1 MSTELV
7 HNDAHNDDKDGD
19 KLKGKREF
27 FYGETG
33 WYAEG
38 IITSEELSLLFDEEE
53 ERQALSSGA
62 FYALLEKLTK
72 DSDGMIPIPE
82 IEKLSGK

>member
-1 MSTELV
+1 M
-7 HNDAHNDDKDGD
+7 A
-19 KLKGKREF
+19 KLESNREY

-62 FYALLEKLTK
+62 LYALLEKLTK

-82 IEKLSGK
+82 NDNSSGK